1 MKDVRKIVL
10 GTKDVF
16 PQENKDI
23 FLNVELSTS
32 SDELAKEIIDNNFNL
47 TEQYNTER
55 EQSLKFCIYGTLS
68 SIYSDTENVEIEI
81 KTNHDDFMSVPR
93 IQSGANRN
101 IIHKIKTVSLS
112 KNNNLSKNIFKKNK
126 SSFYFI
132 FELSPFFNNQGET
145 KSLILSINDK
155 KKKIFAEIEVP
166 FLFYDLDGNK
176 IPYGTDTID
185 VDLDG
190 NEQTIEN
197 DYPFLYDTH
206 WIKQELNLERP
217 RFISFRRSIE
227 ENINNITVE
236 ESDGNVSFVVGLD
249 FPSSYGKEIVEVYV
263 EEDETIENPNKDYIF
278 EPQIISWNVG
288 EQFKTITLEIVD
300 DLFVEETESL
310 IFGLRNLE
318 FCEKSDINN
327 NFLVNI
333 EDSDKPIIG
342 GFLNSIQS
350 ITEEAKIITIFLEL
364 ERAMNVPNQ
373 TVDVVFDN
381 NLSTAILGK
390 DLENTGTQE
399 NPEFRKKISFTQGS
413 SIARFDIQIFDDF
426 EYEFEKTAI
435 FYLENPSQN
444 FQIDETKNTFTLNV
458 KDSMVPK
465 YSTYII
471 DNNPSRG
478 QGVFRIDS
486 TAISSIPINFSISP
500 TPTIS
505 QSSYYLTT
513 NFRYTIK
520 IINKG
525 VDIIYENN
533 LVGFNGIVLESDF
546 TNGYLPFSVNLP
558 SNDNLDEISRQ
569 YQNTKYEIIFS
580 EIQRT
585 PDAGLNIP
593 NSFVDDVILEL
604 QSLPSSS
611 IINENRYYLTTTI
624 SNAFSRVEFDN
635 QLSSYVSRDV
645 LSNNLLSFKFNGI
658 VLFNRKYVELQNYES
673 NAVFSFFSSSNNT
686 TKILESKFEP
696 ELVNYTYSDSND
708 ILNPTLPPVEPI

>member
-533 LVGFNGIVLESDF
+533 LVGFNGVVLESDF

-696 ELVNYTYSDSND
+696 ELINYTYSDPNN